1 MKKLKIRANYRSLIS
16 LLEEAAEAT
25 FLASLLFIYLPSVF
39 AFPLAIYFFGFQ
51 VIPTFLLCVGA
62 AVFIIWLII
71 ISPLFGCL
79 FRGHRYEREPKS
91 ITGFRGDEIK
101 FEGWCSRCGVRL
113 NIWARYDSL
122 EFPAHGDESQARID
136 DLSITEDVERDAR
149 LAIAEA
155 ARRGINPPEAAVRVY
170 ALYHMI
176 RQVCA
181 LRRLGFRRRQ
191 DLEQRVSE
199 LSFTEVL
206 KEVGVGLDF
215 EASPRSVFQFQLR
228 DGRLFVEAPQH
239 LTFLWKEWGVGLDM
253 IELKVLEALK
263 NKHANQIIALVQLL
277 GRPLPKS
284 DPIILDTVMIGR
296 DETGPWLL
304 RAPPT
309 LWRSSLE
316 RQLSWASGLRTPRRR
331 GFIEA

>member
-1 MKKLKIRANYRSLIS
+1 MKKLKIRASYRSLIDE
-16 LLEEAAEAT
+16 LKETTLNVIM
-25 FLASLLFIYLPSVF
+25 LSLLFIYIPGVF
-39 AFPLAIYFFGFQ
+39 AFLILTSLYGIQ
-51 VIPTFLLCVGA
+51 VIPTILICVGIA
-62 AVFIIWLII
+62 FLAFWILGISCFIEC
-71 ISPLFGCL
+71 F
-79 FRGHRYEREPKS
+79 FRGHKYEGELRS
-91 ITGFRGDEIK
+91 ITGFNGDEIK
-101 FEGWCSRCGVRL
+101 FAGWCSRCGVDL
-113 NIWARYDSL
+113 DIFVRYDSL
-122 EFPAHGDESQARID
+122 EFPAYGDIRQPCID
-136 DLSITEDVERDAR
+136 NLSITERVEREAR
-149 LAIAEA
+149 IAIAEA
-155 ARRGINPPEAAVRVY
+155 THRGNPPPEGAVRVY

-176 RQVCA
+176 RQANA

-199 LSFTEVL
+199 PSFTEVL

-215 EASPRSVFQFQLR
+215 EASARNVFQLQLR
-228 DGRLFVEAPQH
+228 DNRLYVEAPQH

-263 NKHANQIIALVQLL
+263 NEHANQIIALVQLL

-309 LWRSSLE
+309 LWHSSLE